1 MVARLGIWK
10 VASPMSFSVIW
21 DKGTWKPLWVLR
33 AWWLVSRHSHLNSD
47 VEMGRN
53 LLLVSPGVIRT
64 RAVLNLGA
72 QACLPQV
79 CTGAMFAKCDPDVQ
93 AEAESS
99 IWGSCRLPGT
109 EWCEVM
115 KCLKEQQLSHS
126 LPTPTHTCTHSLTP
140 NPTVYWRQWKV
151 RLNSLGQ

>member
-1 MVARLGIWK
+1 MVARLGILN

-33 AWWLVSRHSHLNSD
+33 AWWLVSWHSHFNSN

-72 QACLPQV
+72 QACPPQV
-79 CTGAMFAKCDPDVQ
+79 CTGAVFAKHNPDVQ

-99 IWGSCRLPGT
+99 IWGFCRLPGM

-126 LPTPTHTCTHSLTP
+126 LPTPTHTITLSLTP
-140 NPTVYWRQWKV
+140 NPTVYCRQWKV